1 MTTAP
6 LLEVRN
12 MDSGYGPSRIIQN
25 LSFTLDSGM
34 MCLIGRNGMGKSTLL
49 KSIMGLVKVTKGS
62 VLLQGKDITNRPS
75 NEIGQRGIG
84 YCPQGRYVFSRL
96 TVDEQLHF
104 IERNPLKKTEG
115 LWNAD
120 RVYEL
125 FPRLKERADNKGSQL
140 SGGEQQMLAIGR
152 ALTTNPALLL
162 LDEPSEGLAP
172 VVLDRIRLFMDDIME
187 SGIAILLVE
196 QNIPFVRKVTDDI
209 TVLMVGDIVYQGSLK
224 ELLKDKALT
233 EKYLVAGS

>member
-1 MTTAP
+1 
-6 LLEVRN
+6 
-12 MDSGYGPSRIIQN
+12 
-25 LSFTLDSGM
+25 
-34 MCLIGRNGMGKSTLL
+34 
-49 KSIMGLVKVTKGS
+49 
-62 VLLQGKDITNRPS
+62 
-75 NEIGQRGIG
+75 
-84 YCPQGRYVFSRL
+84 
-96 TVDEQLHF
+96 
-104 IERNPLKKTEG
+104 
-115 LWNAD
+115 
-120 RVYEL
+120 
-125 FPRLKERADNKGSQL
+125 
-140 SGGEQQMLAIGR
+140 MLAIGR

-162 LDEPSEGLAP
+162 LDEPSQGLAP